1 MERAVQFR
9 NALSLLIIVIA
20 EENITDCSLE
30 QALKH
35 PGGIDVIELLEK
47 SNVPDK
53 FAQSLNGTPP
63 SVLNDIGANNSNPV
77 PLQFWKAPAPIDV
90 ILEEKDATS
99 LWQRLNA
106 FAPMV
111 VNGIA
116 LRFVMVVRFEQSL
129 NASVPI
135 DASRLVEFRDTR
147 MRLVRF

>member
-1 MERAVQFR
+1 LERAVQFR

-63 SVLNDIGANNSNPV
+63 SVLNDIGANNSNPEGL
-77 PLQFWKAPAPIDV
+77 LQPEKAELPIDV

-99 LWQRLNA
+99 LWQLRNA
-106 FAPMV
+106 VAP
-111 VNGIA
+111 ID
-116 LRFVMVVRFEQSL
+116 VRFWVL
-129 NASVPI
+129 
-135 DASRLVEFRDTR
+135 
-147 MRLVRF
+147 